1 MSIETKSNE
10 NLFPTPHHHATGFTP
25 EEMQDIQRFA
35 DEHGIQGAARIKLF
49 ILLREIRADRGV
61 KSHPGNRQSR

>member
-10 NLFPTPHHHATGFTP
+10 NLFPTPHHHTIGFTP

-49 ILLREIRADRGV
+49 ILLREIRANRGA
-61 KSHPGNRQSR
+61 KSH

>member
-1 MSIETKSNE
+1 MNIETKPNK
-10 NLFPTPHHHATGFTP
+10 NLFPEPRHQAVGFTQ

-49 ILLREIRADRGV
+49 ILLREIRANRGV
-61 KSHPGNRQSR
+61 ESHQGNRQSR

>member
-1 MSIETKSNE
+1 MSLETKSNE
-10 NLFPTPHHHATGFTP
+10 NLFPTLHHPATGFTP

-49 ILLREIRADRGV
+49 ILLREIRTDRGV
-61 KSHPGNRQSR
+61 QSHPGNRQSR

>member
-10 NLFPTPHHHATGFTP
+10 NLFPTAHHQTSGFTQ
-25 EEMQDIQRFA
+25 EEMQNIQRFA

-49 ILLREIRADRGV
+49 ILLREIRANRGV
-61 KSHPGNRQSR
+61 ESHPGNRERR

>member
-1 MSIETKSNE
+1 MNIETKSNE
-10 NLFPTPHHHATGFTP
+10 NLFPTSHHPTAGFTQ

-49 ILLREIRADRGV
+49 ILLREIRANRDV
-61 KSHPGNRQSR
+61 ESHPGNRQSR

>member
-1 MSIETKSNE
+1 MSIETRTSE
-10 NLFPTPHHHATGFTP
+10 NLFPTPQHHAVGFTQ

-49 ILLREIRADRGV
+49 ILLREIRLARGV
-61 KSHPGNRQSR
+61 ESHQGNRQRR